1 MNLEI
6 ELRYQQISDAK
17 RFCEIL
23 NNPNFEYF
31 PIRPKSIK
39 DGANFLRQNK
49 QKRKERKEFNYSI
62 ILGNEVVGAIGI
74 KIDQHRSYIGE
85 IGYFVDEKYWGKGI
99 ATKAVLLLERIA
111 FQELGIKRIEILM
124 VKKNISSQK
133 VAIKA
138 GYKKEG
144 IARRKV
150 NLFGKYV
157 DCYVYAKIAT

>member
-1 MNLEI
+1 MNLKI

-31 PIRPKSIK
+31 PVRPESIR
-39 DGANFLRQNK
+39 DEANFLRQNK
-49 QKRKERKEFNYSI
+49 QKRKERIEFNYSI
-62 ILGNEVVGAIGI
+62 ILRNKVVGAIGI
-74 KIDQHRSYIGE
+74 KIDQHRTYIGE
-85 IGYFVDEKYWGKGI
+85 IGCFVDERYWGKGI

-157 DCYVYAKIAT
+157 DCYVYAKTAN